1 MAITINGSGTI
12 TGISEGGLN
21 DDSIAIA
28 DLSATGTPSASTYL
42 CGNNTWAT
50 PTGGTGRKVLEQFL
64 CPCDGSVIATS
75 NGDITITDK
84 DDVQNLTTSY
94 ADIVGSSIA
103 YNPPTGTTQVIYEY
117 QFNGMRD
124 DDIDPLAHV
133 KFFID
138 SDEVTDARTNF
149 AGQHAQ
155 MNMIFKWAMNIG
167 GSAVTATGRQASWSS
182 AKTLKLQMRE
192 YGSDNEMKLN
202 ETVYWDGGAS
212 VDPQFHRP
220 QIGITA
226 IG

>member
-28 DLSATGTPSASTYL
+28 DLSASGSPSASTYL

-50 PTGGTGRKVLEQFL
+50 PTGKVLEQFL
-64 CPCDGSVIATS
+64 CPCDGSVIATA

-84 DDVQNLTTSY
+84 DDNQSLTTSY

-117 QFNGMRD
+117 HFNGVRGD
-124 DDIDPLAHV
+124 DATPMGHF

-149 AGQHAQ
+149 AGTYVE

-182 AKTLKLQMRE
+182 AKTLKLQARE
-192 YGSDNEMKLN
+192 YGSDNEIKLN
-202 ETVYWDGGAS
+202 ETVYWDGGGS